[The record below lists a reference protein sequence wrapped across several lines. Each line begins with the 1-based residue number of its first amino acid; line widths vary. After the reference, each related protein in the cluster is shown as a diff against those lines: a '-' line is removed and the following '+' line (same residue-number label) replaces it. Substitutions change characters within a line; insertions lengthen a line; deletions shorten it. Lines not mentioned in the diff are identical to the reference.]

1 MIIIVFV
8 ACVACVY
15 LLELTLIS
23 SAIIQKL
30 QGKKGTKLLRRKS
43 VIALHIVATMGV
55 LCFLYG
61 YFIEPYRLQV
71 NTFTIPTEKLSNA
84 EFKIV
89 QISDLHC
96 DKKQRNEQKLVKL
109 INHIEPDIIVFT
121 GDSINSLDAL
131 PLFKKTLTT
140 VKAKM
145 DKLAVR
151 GNIDIWYWS
160 NLHLFEGTGFKV
172 LDENSI
178 SFEKHGEK
186 ITISGLQ
193 CENESNLNKTLND
206 VSGEH
211 FSIFLYHYPGLI
223 ESLENLNVDLYLCG
237 HTHGG
242 QIALPF
248 YGALVT
254 FARFGKKYE
263 AGMYH
268 VDDIDLYVNRG
279 VGMDDGL
286 APRVRF
292 LVRPEI
298 ALFNIKPADVL
309 SVQKPG
315 REK

>member
-1 MIIIVFV
+1 
-8 ACVACVY
+8 
-15 LLELTLIS
+15 L
-23 SAIIQKL
+23 AII
-30 QGKKGTKLLRRKS
+30 G
-43 VIALHIVATMGV
+43 I
-55 LCFLYG
+55 LCFLYS

-71 NTFTIPTEKLSNA
+71 NTFTIPTEKLSKA
-84 EFKIV
+84 SFKIV

-96 DKKQRNEQKLVKL
+96 DKKQRNEPKLVKL
-109 INHIEPDIIVFT
+109 INHTEPDIIVFT
-121 GDSINSLDAL
+121 GDSINSLGAL
-131 PLFKKTLTT
+131 GLFKKTLSSL
-140 VKAKM
+140 KAKM
-145 DKLAVR
+145 SKLAVR

-160 NLHLFEGTGFKV
+160 NVQLFEGTGFKV
-172 LDENSI
+172 LDENSVT
-178 SFEKHGEK
+178 FDKDGEK

-193 CENESNLNKTLND
+193 CENESKLNKTLKD
-206 VSGEH
+206 MPGEY

-268 VDDIDLYVNRG
+268 VGDTDLYVNRG

-298 ALFNIKPADVL
+298 AVFNIKPV
-309 SVQKPG
+309 G
-315 REK
+315 RNSSAE